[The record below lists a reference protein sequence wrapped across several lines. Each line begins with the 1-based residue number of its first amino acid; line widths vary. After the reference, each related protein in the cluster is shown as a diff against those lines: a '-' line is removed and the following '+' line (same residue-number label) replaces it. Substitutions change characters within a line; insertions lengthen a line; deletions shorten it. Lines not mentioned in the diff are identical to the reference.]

1 MSAQELLTGAWPYL
15 LSIVPVL
22 VSLLASAHVVLHKRD
37 VRAAIAWV
45 GFIWVLPLA
54 GALLYGLLGINR
66 IRRKARILRPE
77 QHVALV
83 ELEPHSRGPS
93 DLEARARP
101 LIEFV
106 DHMVHHRLVD
116 GNRVELLVDGDQ
128 AFPAML
134 DAIDA
139 AERSVTLATY
149 IFDNDRVGKQ
159 FCEALGRARS
169 RGVEVRVL
177 VDGFGNMYSWPPI
190 TRVLDR
196 AGIPVARFLPTL
208 LPWRMRYMNLRNHRK
223 IMVVDGRIGFTGGM
237 NLREGNLLAL
247 APRHPTRD
255 IHARIEGPV
264 VAHLQQA
271 FGEDWYFATGQ
282 QLAGERYFPVLEP
295 AGDVV
300 ARGIPDGPDEDFE
313 VSRMTLLGAL
323 ATARE
328 HVRVLTPYF
337 VPDSA
342 LITALNVAAMRGVAV
357 DIVLPA
363 RGNLALVQ
371 WACMGTVG
379 QVLER
384 GCRVWLTP
392 PPFDHGK
399 LMVVDRLWTLL
410 GSANWDMRTLRLN
423 FEFNLECYDRRLAQA
438 ADTIVAERMAVSRAL
453 TLAEVE
459 GRSLPLR
466 LRDGAARLFSPYL

>member
-1 MSAQELLTGAWPYL
+1 MSVWELLTAVWPYL
-15 LSIVPVL
+15 LSTVTVV
-22 VSLLASAHVVLHKRD
+22 VSLLATAHVVLRKRD

-101 LIEFV
+101 LIQLV
-106 DHMVHHRLVD
+106 DHMVHHQLVG
-116 GNRVELLVDGDQ
+116 GNRVELLVDGDE

-134 DAIDA
+134 DAIDH
-139 AERSVTLATY
+139 AERSVTLASY
-149 IFDNDRVGKQ
+149 IFDHDRAGEQ
-159 FCEALGRARS
+159 FCAALGRARD
-169 RGVEVRVL
+169 RGVEVRVV
-177 VDGFGNMYSWPPI
+177 VDGLGNMYSWPPI

-223 IMVVDGRIGFTGGM
+223 IMVVDGSIGFTGGM

-247 APRHPTRD
+247 QPRHPIRD

-271 FGEDWYFATGQ
+271 FSEDWYFATGQ
-282 QLAGERYFPVLEP
+282 QLSGERYFPVLEP

-313 VSRMTLLGAL
+313 VLRMTLIGAL
-323 ATARE
+323 AAARE
-328 HVRVLTPYF
+328 RVRVLTPYF
-337 VPDSA
+337 VPDAA
-342 LITALNVAAMRGVAV
+342 LITALNVAAMRGVRV
-357 DIVLPA
+357 DILMPA
-363 RGNLALVQ
+363 RVNLALVQ
-371 WACMGTVG
+371 WAAMATVG

-399 LMVVDRLWTLL
+399 LMVVDGLWTLL

-423 FEFNLECYDRRLAQA
+423 FEFNLECYDRPLARA
-438 ADTIVAERMAVSRAL
+438 AEAVVDQRIAASREL
-453 TLAEVE
+453 TLEQVD
-459 GRSLPLR
+459 GRSLPVR
-466 LRDGAARLFSPYL
+466 LRDGVARLFSPYL

>member
-1 MSAQELLTGAWPYL
+1 MSAQELLTMVWPYL
-15 LSIVPVL
+15 LSAVPIG

-83 ELEPHSRGPS
+83 ELEHHSRGPN
-93 DLEARARP
+93 DLEPPARP
-101 LIEFV
+101 LVQLV

-139 AERSVTLATY
+139 ATRSVTLATY
-149 IFDNDRVGKQ
+149 IFDNDRAGKQ
-159 FCEALGRARS
+159 FCAALGRARD

-237 NLREGNLLAL
+237 NLREGNLLSL

-255 IHARIEGPV
+255 VHARIEGPV

-271 FGEDWYFATGQ
+271 FSEDWYFATGQ
-282 QLAGERYFPVLEP
+282 QLAGDRYFPVLEP
-295 AGDVV
+295 AGEIV

-323 ATARE
+323 TTARE
-328 HVRVLTPYF
+328 QVRVLTPYF
-337 VPDSA
+337 VPDAA

-363 RGNLALVQ
+363 KGNLALVQ
-371 WACMGTVG
+371 WASMATVG

-399 LMVVDRLWTLL
+399 LLVVDGLWTLL

-438 ADTIVAERMAVSRAL
+438 ADAIVTERIAVARAL

-459 GRSLPLR
+459 GRSLSVR
-466 LRDGAARLFSPYL
+466 LRDGSARLLSPYL

>member
-1 MSAQELLTGAWPYL
+1 MWVQGLLTAVWPYL
-15 LSIVPVL
+15 LSIVPIV

-54 GALLYGLLGINR
+54 GAVLYGLLGINR

-93 DLEARARP
+93 DLEVRARP
-101 LIEFV
+101 LIQLV
-106 DHMVHHRLVD
+106 DHMVHHQLVG
-116 GNRVELLVDGDQ
+116 GNRLDLLVDGDE

-134 DAIDA
+134 DAIDH

-149 IFDNDRVGKQ
+149 IFDHDRAGQ
-159 FCEALGRARS
+159 RFCAALERARD

-190 TRVLDR
+190 TRLLDR

-247 APRHPTRD
+247 RPRHPIRD

-271 FGEDWYFATGQ
+271 FSEDWYFATGQ
-282 QLAGERYFPVLEP
+282 QLVGERYFAALEP
-295 AGDVV
+295 AGEVV
-300 ARGIPDGPDEDFE
+300 CRGIPDGPDEDFE
-313 VSRMTLLGAL
+313 VMRMTLIGAL
-323 ATARE
+323 ASAHE

-337 VPDSA
+337 VPDAA
-342 LITALNVAAMRGVAV
+342 LITALNVAAMRGVQV
-357 DIVLPA
+357 DIVVPA
-363 RGNLALVQ
+363 RVNLVLVQ
-371 WACMGTVG
+371 WASMATVG

-392 PPFDHGK
+392 APFDHGK
-399 LMVVDRLWTLL
+399 LMVVDGLWTLL

-423 FEFNLECYDRRLAQA
+423 FEFNLECYDRPLAA
-438 ADTIVAERMAVSRAL
+438 AAEAIIDQRIATARPLS
-453 TLAEVE
+453 LAEIE
-459 GRSLPLR
+459 GRSLPVR

>member
-1 MSAQELLTGAWPYL
+1 MWVQGLLTAVWPYL
-15 LSIVPVL
+15 LSIVPIV

-54 GALLYGLLGINR
+54 GAVLYGLLGINR

-93 DLEARARP
+93 DLEVRARP
-101 LIEFV
+101 LIQLV
-106 DHMVHHRLVD
+106 DHMVHHQLVG
-116 GNRVELLVDGDQ
+116 GNRLDLLVDGDE

-134 DAIDA
+134 DAIDH

-149 IFDNDRVGKQ
+149 IFDHDRAGQ
-159 FCEALGRARS
+159 RFCAALERARD

-190 TRVLDR
+190 TRLLDR

-247 APRHPTRD
+247 RPRHPIRD
-255 IHARIEGPV
+255 IHARVEGPV

-271 FGEDWYFATGQ
+271 FSEDWYFATGQ
-282 QLAGERYFPVLEP
+282 QLVGERYFAALEP
-295 AGDVV
+295 AGEVV
-300 ARGIPDGPDEDFE
+300 CRGIPDGPDEDFE
-313 VSRMTLLGAL
+313 VMRMTLIGAL
-323 ATARE
+323 ASAHE

-337 VPDSA
+337 VPDAA
-342 LITALNVAAMRGVAV
+342 LITALNVAAMRGVQV
-357 DIVLPA
+357 DIVVPA
-363 RGNLALVQ
+363 RVNLVLVQ
-371 WACMGTVG
+371 WASMATVG

-392 PPFDHGK
+392 APFDHGK
-399 LMVVDRLWTLL
+399 LMVVDGLWTLL

-423 FEFNLECYDRRLAQA
+423 FEFNLECYDRPLAA
-438 ADTIVAERMAVSRAL
+438 AAEAIIDQRIATARPLS
-453 TLAEVE
+453 LAEIE
-459 GRSLPLR
+459 GRSLPVR